1 MGPETNVASNSKGM
15 TIAGW
20 IITILP
26 CLMLLMSA
34 TMKFLKPEPDF
45 SVGIKHL
52 GWENVSMTALGA
64 VELACTVIY
73 LIPRTAVFGAILL
86 AAYLGGATAAHI
98 RIGDPVLSSTFIT
111 IALGVLVW
119 LGLWLREPRLRA
131 LTPLRS

>member
-1 MGPETNVASNSKGM
+1 MESETQVAPNSKGM

-20 IITILP
+20 ILTILP

-52 GWENVSMTALGA
+52 GWENVSMTALGI
-64 VELACTVIY
+64 VELACTIIY
-73 LIPRTAVFGAILL
+73 LIPRTAVLGAILL

-98 RIGDPVLSSTFIT
+98 RIGDPFLSSSLIT
-111 IALGVLVW
+111 ISLGVLVW
-119 LGLWLREPRLRA
+119 LGLWLRDPRLRA